1 MFNCK
6 VIISISMLGVFF
18 LSSCKKYDDGPAISL
33 RSKKERIANDWRIDK
48 AFDNGNDVTNS
59 FDQYEVSFSKE
70 GSANLTAHYSF
81 FGIDYDYTTSGTW
94 DLENN
99 NEKIRVDYE
108 TDAADAN
115 YFILRLKEKELW
127 VREEGTNLELHLI
140 PR

>member
-33 RSKKERIANDWRIDK
+33 RSKKERISNDWRIDK

-94 DLENN
+94 DLENK

-108 TDAADAN
+108 TDAADAT
-115 YFILRLKEKELW
+115 YFILRLKEKELR